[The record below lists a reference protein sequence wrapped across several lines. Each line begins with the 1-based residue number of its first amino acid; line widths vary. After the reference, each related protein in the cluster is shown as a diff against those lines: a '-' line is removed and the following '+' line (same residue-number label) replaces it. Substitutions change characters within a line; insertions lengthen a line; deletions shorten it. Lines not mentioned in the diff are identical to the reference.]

1 MENQNAQVEELR
13 IALPTSFNNLSHNSS
28 KVWVAEKD
36 EEIVKV
42 IFMSDCPKGT
52 DFNDFRNSSK
62 YELSKLGNVKSGYV
76 TYFQDLKS
84 NFFCQLTDG
93 NKTWY

>member
-28 KVWVAEKD
+28 KIWIAEKNG
-36 EEIVKV
+36 EIVKV
-42 IFMSDCPKGT
+42 IFMSDCPKGI
-52 DFNDFRNSSK
+52 DFNKFRTESK
-62 YELSKLGNVKSGYV
+62 AELAKLGNVKSGYV
-76 TYFQDLKS
+76 TYFQDIKA